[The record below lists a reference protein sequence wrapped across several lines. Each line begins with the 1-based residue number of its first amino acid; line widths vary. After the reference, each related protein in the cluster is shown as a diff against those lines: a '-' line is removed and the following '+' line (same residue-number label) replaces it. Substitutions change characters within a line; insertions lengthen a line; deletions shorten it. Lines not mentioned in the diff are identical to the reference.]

1 MSFIELFL
9 LSLSLAM
16 DCFAVS
22 CSTGVSQ
29 PDLKLKNI
37 LFFTFSFGFFQ
48 ALMPFIGWIGGEA
61 VIGYLCKFT
70 YWIAFGLL
78 AFIGGKMIV
87 EGIRHDED
95 KKKVDMNR
103 VGTVLL
109 LSIATSIDAL
119 AVGFSFSMMQTVHI
133 GWYIFTIGITSF
145 IVSLIGYRFAKKL
158 SNRIKSNYAEIIGGV
173 VLVGI
178 GIKILCEH
186 YIG

>member
-1 MSFIELFL
+1 MNFIELLL

-22 CSTGVSQ
+22 CSTGVTQ
-29 PDLKLKNI
+29 PDLKVKNV
-37 LFFTFSFGFFQ
+37 LFFTLSFGFFQ
-48 ALMPFIGWIGGEA
+48 ALMPFIGWVGGEA

-70 YWIAFGLL
+70 FWIAFGLL
-78 AFIGGKMIV
+78 AVIGGKMIF
-87 EGIRHDED
+87 EGFRHDDE
-95 KKKVDMNR
+95 KKKVDMQR

-119 AVGFSFSMMQTVHI
+119 AVGFSFSMVQTVHI
-133 GWYIFTIGITSF
+133 GWYIFTIGMTSF
-145 IVSLIGYRFAKKL
+145 LVSLVGYRFAKKL

-173 VLVGI
+173 VLVCI

-186 YIG
+186 YFG